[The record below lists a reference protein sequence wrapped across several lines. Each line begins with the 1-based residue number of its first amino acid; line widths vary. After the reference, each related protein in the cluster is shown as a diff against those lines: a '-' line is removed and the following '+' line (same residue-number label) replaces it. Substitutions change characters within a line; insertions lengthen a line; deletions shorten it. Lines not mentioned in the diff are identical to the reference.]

1 MYARV
6 STYESGYPEDYDAG
20 LAALREEVMP
30 QTQGLPGYRGALS
43 LIERSTGQSVSITF
57 WADEDALAATRQ
69 GAERIRESAAAT
81 SGSRVLSTVE
91 YEVGYADLPALP
103 DTAGGSENSSAS

>member
-1 MYARV
+1 MYARI

-20 LAALREEVMP
+20 LASLREEVM
-30 QTQGLPGYRGALS
+30 TQIQGMPGYRGALS

-57 WADEDALAATRQ
+57 WDDEDALAATRQ

-91 YEVGYADLPALP
+91 YEVGYADLPVPP
-103 DTAGGSENSSAS
+103 DPAAGPENSSPS